1 MCTCSQSWLLLK
13 LDWSWLWEHLLSI
26 QIFHRQRIYQADC
39 KDLIHSLFSCME
51 RFPFFLLSCTALG
64 AQLWFWPQLYMW
76 ATLSHLFPRCERGQK
91 HQLIGISYSG
101 QWGMWWPEMGCS
113 PSACG
118 GSDLQGVTADWD
130 FTLVGVLPN
139 VCRDRSW
146 HVEAVVALSLVN
158 HSTMAS
164 HFLGRPCF
172 LQGNSWPWSPLTPIP
187 SVKSVQV
194 TAVLS
199 LNLFS

>member
-1 MCTCSQSWLLLK
+1 M
-13 LDWSWLWEHLLSI
+13 
-26 QIFHRQRIYQADC
+26 
-39 KDLIHSLFSCME
+39 
-51 RFPFFLLSCTALG
+51 
-64 AQLWFWPQLYMW
+64 
-76 ATLSHLFPRCERGQK
+76 
-91 HQLIGISYSG
+91 
-101 QWGMWWPEMGCS
+101 
-113 PSACG
+113 
-118 GSDLQGVTADWD
+118 QGVTADWD

-139 VCRDRSW
+139 VCRGRSW

-172 LQGNSWPWSPLTPIP
+172 LQRNSWPWSPLTPIP